1 MTTQHR
7 ALVISGRTDSHIPFV
22 QPYFNHPFIVI
33 DPTDVSQGTELSF
46 AWGSGAATIRYD
58 DRALSNIGA
67 VWYRKPTRIRELEL
81 SLQDKYKEYSLS
93 GIERLFSALRVSFQD
108 ALWISDY
115 YAIQRAE
122 NKSLQQVIA
131 GELNFNI
138 PDTLMTSSAVAARRF
153 REKYDTIVVK
163 PLSLMPLTSDGRT
176 TFPTTK
182 IARGDELQLEGLH
195 YAPSIFQEAIDAQ
208 ADLRITVVGGDVH
221 AAIIQ
226 DEGIAG
232 FPGIRDWRLPYAFDS
247 GGKRFEKYELKPS
260 LRKACVELVKKLGL
274 QFGAI
279 DLVMDRKGKL
289 WFLEINAN
297 GQWAFIED
305 DTGQPIGK
313 SIAELIKRHTEL
325 R

>member
-1 MTTQHR
+1 MMIQR
-7 ALVISGRTDSHIPFV
+7 NALAISGHTDSHIPFV
-22 QPYFNHPFIVI
+22 QPYFNDSFIVI
-33 DPTDVSQGTELSF
+33 DPTDISQGNELTF
-46 AWGSGAATIRYD
+46 AWDKQGATIHYD
-58 DRALSNIGA
+58 GQILSNVSA

-81 SLQDKYKEYSLS
+81 SLQDEYKEYSLS

-122 NKSLQQVIA
+122 NKSLQQIVA
-131 GELNFNI
+131 GELGFNV
-138 PDTLMTSSAVAARRF
+138 PDTLMTSSAAAVRRF
-153 REKYDTIVVK
+153 REKHNTIVVK
-163 PLSLMPLTSDGRT
+163 PLSLMPLTPDGRT

-182 IARGDELQLEGLH
+182 IARGDELKLEGLH
-195 YAPSIFQEAIDAQ
+195 YAPSIFQQAIDAQ
-208 ADLRITVVGGDVH
+208 ADLRITVVGSDVH

-232 FPGIRDWRLPYAFDS
+232 FPEIRDWRLPYAFDN
-247 GGKRFEKYELKPS
+247 GEKRFEKYELKPAV
-260 LRKACVELVKKLGL
+260 RKACVELVRKLGL

-279 DLVMDRKGKL
+279 DLVMDRKGKI

-313 SIAELIKRHTEL
+313 SIAELIKKHTEL